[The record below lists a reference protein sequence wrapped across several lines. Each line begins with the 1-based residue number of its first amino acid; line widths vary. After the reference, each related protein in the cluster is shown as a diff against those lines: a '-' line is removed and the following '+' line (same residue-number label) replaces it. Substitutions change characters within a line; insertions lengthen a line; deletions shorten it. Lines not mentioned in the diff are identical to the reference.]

1 MLDEQTAL
9 EARINELKTRLA
21 LQAVVLTFR
30 TRLWVEQQVKKWM
43 Q

>member
-1 MLDEQTAL
+1 MLDERTDLQ
-9 EARINELKTRLA
+9 ERVSELKTRLA

-30 TRLWVEQQVKKWM
+30 TRLWVREQVKKWM